1 MLFQGPKALLGATF
15 CLVFHLCFY
24 PSPGSGLARSAQA
37 QELKKTGFYGDPS
50 QKRGMEYG
58 YDRGLKAAKAD
69 QAAGLSPDP
78 SRHGDYEDPNQF
90 YRYEFG
96 SRSRF
101 VSGFRGGF
109 LGGYQAVLGKSAKPS
124 RTPPSLSKS
133 APLLTQAPAGVPV
146 VATSQPRRVK
156 KSASASPKTAR
167 AEAQATVVSSTAN
180 DAF

>member
-1 MLFQGPKALLGATF
+1 MLFQGPKALVGAVL
-15 CLVFHLCFY
+15 CLVFVLCCA
-24 PSPGSGLARSAQA
+24 PNSGAGLLRSAQA

-69 QAAGLSPDP
+69 RAAGLSPDP

-101 VSGFRGGF
+101 VAGFRGGF

-124 RTPPSLSKS
+124 RIPPSLSNS
-133 APLLTQAPAGVPV
+133 SPLITQASVGMPPAVQ
-146 VATSQPRRVK
+146 SQPRRTK
-156 KSASASPKTAR
+156 KSASAKPIQT
-167 AEAQATVVSSTAN
+167 EAQPTVVSSTAN